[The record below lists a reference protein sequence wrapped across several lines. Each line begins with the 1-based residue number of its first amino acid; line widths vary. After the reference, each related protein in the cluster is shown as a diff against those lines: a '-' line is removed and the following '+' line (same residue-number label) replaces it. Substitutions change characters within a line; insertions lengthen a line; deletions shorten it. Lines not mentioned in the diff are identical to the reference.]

1 MDWTEDVIVRLRALW
16 AEGHSTAEIGRR
28 LGVSKNAVVGKA
40 HRLELPARPSPIRR
54 DGAGPARA
62 RAPRRISGP
71 TLPPLTCTR
80 AVLPEAGPA
89 MAQAAGVAVAVQ
101 RPALVNVV
109 ARAQPQARPY
119 ARIVSCCWPIGEPG
133 SRGFRFCDAESLPG
147 KPYCSDH
154 AAVAYV
160 RIKDRRDDAA

>member
-1 MDWTEDVIVRLRALW
+1 
-16 AEGHSTAEIGRR
+16 
-28 LGVSKNAVVGKA
+28 
-40 HRLELPARPSPIRR
+40 
-54 DGAGPARA
+54 
-62 RAPRRISGP
+62 
-71 TLPPLTCTR
+71 
-80 AVLPEAGPA
+80 